1 MSCPTCG
8 AFDMGADH
16 TCSPVVATTP
26 APGRHMPPPPPQP
39 PAPAAEI
46 GKAVSTASHD
56 AFGALRKLS
65 VDPVGGLPEAYASL
79 GPDRARAAG
88 AALCVGFALL
98 TTLGVLVGAK
108 RLLPDGI
115 PLGGSGLADVLKTFL
130 VLLVL
135 PAAFAAAS
143 FATRKVLRAAP
154 PISADLMTAGAALIP
169 SGAATVAAG
178 LLGLGN
184 LEIVL
189 ALYLFALCYLVLL
202 LYGGLTGIGGV
213 ASRVAVPAVP
223 LLILAAGWI
232 AKVVIAALL

>member
-16 TCSPVVATTP
+16 TCSPVSATTP
-26 APGRHMPPPPPQP
+26 PPDRPTPPPPPPP
-39 PAPAAEI
+39 PAPGAI
-46 GKAVSTASHD
+46 LGKLVSGASND
-56 AFGALRKLS
+56 ALGALRRLS

-79 GPDRARAAG
+79 CPDRARAAG
-88 AALCVGFALL
+88 IALCVGFALL
-98 TTLGVLVGAK
+98 TTLGILVGAK

-115 PLGGSGLADVLKTFL
+115 PLGGSGLASVLKTFL

-154 PISADLMTAGAALIP
+154 PVSVDLMTAGAALIP

-232 AKVVIAALL
+232 AKVVVAALL